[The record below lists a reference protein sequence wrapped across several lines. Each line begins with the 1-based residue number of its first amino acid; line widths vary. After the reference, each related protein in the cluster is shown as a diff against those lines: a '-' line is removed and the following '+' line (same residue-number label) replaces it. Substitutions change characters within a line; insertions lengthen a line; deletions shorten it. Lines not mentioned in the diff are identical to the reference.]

1 MSPRIARLLTGAVVA
16 ALAIAALRLPVP
28 RPGRPGDLLDAKAA
42 RRWFARDTLGSGE
55 ALADL
60 LVRRGLSA
68 RDAANVIA
76 ATPLDPRRI
85 PAGLKVEVSG
95 DTASRE
101 PQEVR
106 FFLGLDR
113 IVRVTRADSAWVT
126 NDERLQWTT
135 DTVLVRGVVK
145 SSLYEAVA
153 QGAKDLLPAP
163 ARQELA
169 WGIADI
175 YEYRVDMARELQQGD
190 EVRVLFERQSLPTGN
205 VKIGIVLAAGLQRAG
220 TEVQAIR
227 MDIDNGRSKYY
238 DQKGRS
244 LAASFLRSPVQFRRI
259 SSTFGQRKHPI
270 LGTWRQHQG
279 MDYAASAGTPVR
291 SIGDGVVVFAGRK
304 GGYGNT
310 VEIRHP
316 NGYVTR
322 YGHLRAFASGVRS
335 GARVAIEKTIG
346 YVGMTG
352 LATGPHLHFEVLVNG
367 VQRDPRRV
375 LQATAGPPLTG
386 ADLALFER
394 IRVATVFALDK
405 PAGVVRATCASAWW
419 RRRTSSSPRAR
430 ARTTRTPT
438 CSRRS
443 STSTSRTWR

>member
-1 MSPRIARLLTGAVVA
+1 MSTRLSRLLTGAVVA
-16 ALAIAALRLPVP
+16 GLAIAAYRLPAP
-28 RPGRPGDLLDAKAA
+28 KPGRPGELFDVSVA
-42 RRWFARDTLGSGE
+42 RRWFEKDTLGSGE
-55 ALADL
+55 TLTEL
-60 LVRRGLSA
+60 LLRRGLTGS
-68 RDAANVIA
+68 DAARVIA

-85 PAGLKVEVSG
+85 PAGLTIEVSG

-101 PQEVR
+101 AQEVR
-106 FFLGLDR
+106 FFLGVDR

-126 NDERLQWTT
+126 SDERLPWTT
-135 DTVLVRGVVK
+135 DTVLVRGVVQ
-145 SSLYEAVA
+145 SSLYEAVE
-153 QGAKDLLPAP
+153 QGAKDLLPAR

-175 YEYRVDMARELQQGD
+175 YEYRVDMSRELQQGD
-190 EVRVLFERQSLPTGN
+190 EVRVLFERQSLPTGI
-205 VKIGIVLAAGLQRAG
+205 VKIGTVIAAGLQRAG

-227 MDIDNGRSKYY
+227 MDVDNGRSKYY

-244 LAASFLRSPVQFRRI
+244 LAASFLRTPVSFRRI
-259 SSTFGQRKHPI
+259 SSNFGRRKHPV

-279 MDYAASAGTPVR
+279 LDYAANSGTPVR

-310 VEIRHP
+310 VEVRHP

-322 YGHLRAFASGVRS
+322 YGHLREFAKGIRSGVR
-335 GARVAIEKTIG
+335 VEIERTIG

-367 VQRDPRRV
+367 VQKDPRRV

-394 IRVATVFALDK
+394 IRFATMFALDQ
-405 PAGVVRATCASAWW
+405 PAGVVRAPEAVDTAPV
-419 RRRTSSSPRAR
+419 RR
-430 ARTTRTPT
+430 
-438 CSRRS
+438 
-443 STSTSRTWR
+443 

>member
-1 MSPRIARLLTGAVVA
+1 MSTRVARLLTGAVVA
-16 ALAIAALRLPVP
+16 ALAIAALRLPAP
-28 RPGRPGDLLDAKAA
+28 RPGRPGDLLDAKHA
-42 RRWFARDTLGSGE
+42 RRWFERDTLGSGE
-55 ALADL
+55 TLSEL
-60 LVRRGLSA
+60 LMRRGLNA
-68 RDAANVIA
+68 RDAAGVIA

-113 IVRVTRADSAWVT
+113 IVRVTRADSAWVM
-126 NDERLQWTT
+126 NDERIPWTT
-135 DTVLVRGVVK
+135 DTVLVRGVVQ
-145 SSLYEAVA
+145 SSLYEAVE
-153 QGAKDLLPAP
+153 QGAKDLLPAR

-175 YEYRVDMARELQQGD
+175 YEYRVDMSRELQQGD

-205 VKIGIVLAAGLQRAG
+205 VKIGTVIAAGLQRAG

-238 DQKGRS
+238 DQQGRS

-259 SSTFGQRKHPI
+259 SSSFGKRKHPI

-279 MDYAASAGTPVR
+279 MDYAASSGTPVR
-291 SIGDGVVVFAGRK
+291 TIGDGVVVFAGRK

-310 VEIRHP
+310 IEVRHP

-322 YGHLRAFASGVRS
+322 YGHLREFASGMRS
-335 GARVAIEKTIG
+335 GARVEIEKTIG
-346 YVGMTG
+346 FVGMTG

-367 VQRDPRRV
+367 VQKDPRRV

-394 IRVATVFALDK
+394 IRVATVYALDR
-405 PAGVVRATCASAWW
+405 PAGVVRG
-419 RRRTSSSPRAR
+419 PND
-430 ARTTRTPT
+430 
-438 CSRRS
+438 
-443 STSTSRTWR
+443 

>member
-190 EVRVLFERQSLPTGN
+190 EVRVLFERLSLPTGH
-205 VKIGIVLAAGLQRAG
+205 VKIGVVLAAGLQRAG

-322 YGHLRAFASGVRS
+322 YGHLRGFASGLRS

-405 PAGVVRATCASAWW
+405 PAGVVRG
-419 RRRTSSSPRAR
+419 PND
-430 ARTTRTPT
+430 
-438 CSRRS
+438 
-443 STSTSRTWR
+443 